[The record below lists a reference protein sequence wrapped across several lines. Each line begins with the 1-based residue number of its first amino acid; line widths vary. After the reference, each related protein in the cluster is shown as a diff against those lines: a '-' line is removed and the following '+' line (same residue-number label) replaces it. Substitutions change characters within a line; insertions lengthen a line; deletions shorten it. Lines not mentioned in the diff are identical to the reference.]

1 MSSGSINVTG
11 TYAMLTTGTPA
22 CLQFMS
28 DAVVNATYVIVA
40 FSRSKLRHPLCM
52 YHLAVPNQTIPD
64 WVQHLPEPERSEKI
78 AYIKQYGSPNVF
90 TQFQPHVTLAC
101 DANATALS
109 AAFAQKAPQVQ
120 GGWLPAAVALG
131 PTGPCGTVCCLYLCV
146 YNVRCCFKIC

>member
-28 DAVVNATYVIVA
+28 DAVVNATYVIAA
-40 FSRSKLRHPLCM
+40 FLSWKLHTLCM
-52 YHLAVPNQTIPD
+52 YHLAVPNQTIPI

-78 AYIKQYGSPNVF
+78 AFIRQYGSPNVF

-109 AAFAQKAPQVQ
+109 AAFAQKHRRYGVDGRRLQ
-120 GGWLPAAVALG
+120 LPLDRLGLAARYA
-131 PTGPCGTVCCLYLCV
+131 V
-146 YNVRCCFKIC
+146 YVYVHAVVG

>member
-1 MSSGSINVTG
+1 MN
-11 TYAMLTTGTPA
+11 LP
-22 CLQFMS
+22 
-28 DAVVNATYVIVA
+28 
-40 FSRSKLRHPLCM
+40 
-52 YHLAVPNQTIPD
+52 
-64 WVQHLPEPERSEKI
+64 QHLPEPERSEKI

-146 YNVRCCFKIC
+146 YNVRCCFKICWLIGRAGAQGQGLGAHSVATR